1 MSDFEHDALRDL
13 MVRATEDLVAPR
25 AAAAR
30 AIRRQRRRRA
40 RIRVVGAA
48 GTAAAAG
55 LAVGVLV
62 PAAGRPHS
70 PAAAS
75 PPAASLPPVQLTA
88 AQRELF
94 SLSAIAAATPRPD
107 GRYVV
112 LSEVATSVDSNGT
125 AAPTKEVA
133 AKTSVIDTLTGGGL
147 EYQDVTITNGDGT
160 PVPPGM
166 LTAPPGTSPT
176 RARLDAMPTSTKALR
191 AALLAQA
198 EEQQRQAQQFME
210 QQLKKL
216 RKGGAVP
223 VPKFRQRPETADDL
237 VFEQAADLL
246 WEPHLS
252 PALRSALYKVLA
264 ATPGVIVR
272 PGAHDSSGHPA
283 TEISRLN
290 SVARDDAEVFV
301 DPVTGA
307 TRESAWVGPGVS
319 LAEDL
324 YLSVRYTGT
333 IPPDPYT
340 R

>member
-40 RIRVVGAA
+40 RVRILGAA

-62 PAAGRPHS
+62 PAGGKPHS
-70 PAAAS
+70 PAS
-75 PPAASLPPVQLTA
+75 SSLPPVRLTA
-88 AQRELF
+88 AQRTLF
-94 SLSAIAAATPRPD
+94 SLSAIAAATPRPE

-112 LSEVATSVDSNGT
+112 LTEQAISVDSNGT
-125 AAPTKEVA
+125 ATPTREA
-133 AKTSVIDTLTGGGL
+133 GGKTSVIDTLTGGGL
-147 EYQDVTITNGDGT
+147 QYQDISVTNPDGT
-160 PVPPGM
+160 PLPPGT
-166 LTAPPGTSPT
+166 LTARPGTSPT
-176 RARLDAMPTSTKALR
+176 RAQLDAIPTGTAALR
-191 AALLAQA
+191 AYLLAQA
-198 EEQQRQAQQFME
+198 RQQQEQALQFME
-210 QQLKKL
+210 QQREKLGKGKKP
-216 RKGGAVP
+216 GAYPSPRVKQP
-223 VPKFRQRPETADDL
+223 PETADDL

-272 PGAHDSSGHPA
+272 TGAHDSSGHPA

-333 IPPDPYT
+333 IPPDPY
-340 R
+340 RH

>member
-40 RIRVVGAA
+40 RVRILGAA

-62 PAAGRPHS
+62 PAGGKPHAPS
-70 PAAAS
+70 PAS
-75 PPAASLPPVQLTA
+75 SSLPPVQLTA
-88 AQRELF
+88 AQRTLF

-112 LSEVATSVDSNGT
+112 LSEVATSVDANGT

-160 PVPPGM
+160 PVPPGT

-176 RARLDAMPTSTKALR
+176 RAQLDAMPTGTVALR

-198 EEQQRQAQQFME
+198 EEQQRKAQQFME

-223 VPKFRQRPETADDL
+223 VPKFKQRPETPDDL

-252 PALRSALYKVLA
+252 PALRAALYRVLA
-264 ATPGVIVR
+264 ATSGVVVR
-272 PGAHDSSGHPA
+272 TGVHDSSGRPA

-319 LAEDL
+319 LSEDL
-324 YLSVRYTGT
+324 YWSIRYTST
-333 IPPDPYT
+333 IPTDPYK